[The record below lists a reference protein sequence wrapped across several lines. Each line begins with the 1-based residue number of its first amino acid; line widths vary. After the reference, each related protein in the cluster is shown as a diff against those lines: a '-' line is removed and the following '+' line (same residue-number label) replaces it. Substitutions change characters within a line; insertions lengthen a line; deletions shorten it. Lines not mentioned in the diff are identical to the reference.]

1 MANQSRGVLAS
12 WRPLALFLCISCG
25 TLGTPGGEP
34 SGLPSSG
41 VGPFRALQLGELTPK
56 ALVPYVFS
64 NQTADYREPSV
75 VATSTDPTS
84 TEVWMYV
91 VGHVGGVDVLVRTH
105 ADDARSFYG
114 DTADNATGAPPTP
127 PVVLQ
132 ASQSWE
138 GGATGN
144 LGGPSALM
152 VGGQLWLYYAAAGG
166 IGLAQSSDGLTF
178 AKQSGP
184 VLTPDAS
191 ATWETTTPHAPSVAV
206 FPDGSWHM
214 MYGAGVSIG
223 EAMSSDGLTWTRVD
237 GNPVLSPKPVVDPS
251 TLPAGV
257 VPPFDEGQVDDPM
270 LAPQTTVDGRLQ
282 VRVLYTGYGLPGG
295 DGGVRASSVGFAARF
310 GDSGPLSSQPDP
322 VFTTTLHG
330 IAPAFFEW
338 SGGSL
343 VYVSEDN
350 ASLSS
355 SMPFPAIAAG
365 YAPAKN
371 MLPAP
376 APFPTSP

>member
-1 MANQSRGVLAS
+1 M
-12 WRPLALFLCISCG
+12 RPLRLCGFLLSLSCG
-25 TLGTPGGEP
+25 TLGTPGGVP
-34 SGLPSSG
+34 AGLPSSG
-41 VGPFRALQLGELTPK
+41 VGPFRPLQEGELTPE

-64 NQTADYREPSV
+64 DQTADYREPSV
-75 VATSTDPTS
+75 VGTSSDPSS

-91 VGHVGGVDVLVRTH
+91 VAHVGGVDVLVRTR

-114 DTADNATGAPPTP
+114 DVADNSGGAPPTP
-127 PVVLQ
+127 PVVLS
-132 ASQSWE
+132 ASETWE

-152 VGGQLWLYYAAAGG
+152 VSGQLWLYYAATGG

-178 AKQSGP
+178 MKQSAP

-206 FPDGSWHM
+206 FPDGTWHM

-223 EAMSSDGLTWTRVD
+223 EATSPDGITWTRVA
-237 GNPVLSPKPVVDPS
+237 GNPIFVPSPTVDPS
-251 TLPAGV
+251 TLPPGD

-282 VRVLYTGYGLPGG
+282 VRVLYTGYGSLPGTKG
-295 DGGVRASSVGFAARF
+295 RASAIGFAARF
-310 GDSGPLSSQPDP
+310 GDSGLLTSQPDP
-322 VFTTTLHG
+322 VYTVSLHEN
-330 IAPAFFEW
+330 APAFFEW
-338 SGGSL
+338 NGGSL

-350 ASLSS
+350 TTISTT
-355 SMPFPAIAAG
+355 MPFPSIAAG
-365 YAPAKN
+365 YAPATN
-371 MLPAP
+371 TLPAP
-376 APFPTSP
+376 LPFPMTP